1 MALNLNYGFISDINV
16 VSQANGTV
24 SKCPQSKIDPP
35 LAPNHPCRRLW
46 LIDYQATYNSQI
58 ASSIANFYSELSS
71 QMANGDF
78 SNMQKLAEI
87 DGYLNSLS
95 LAIGNHRLF
104 LANIKEERNK
114 KNRCCAKKD
123 DLGNYINL
131 DDAFKEQVDDAIVA
145 NEGILSSAELSM
157 DIFYNQGEASLEYEE
172 AIAETN
178 NAIAQANSSIAQSD
192 FTIADLN
199 IKLGTKRL
207 VQIALVGIALF
218 YAYKLF
224 RK

>member
-1 MALNLNYGFISDINV
+1 
-16 VSQANGTV
+16 
-24 SKCPQSKIDPP
+24 
-35 LAPNHPCRRLW
+35 
-46 LIDYQATYNSQI
+46 
-58 ASSIANFYSELSS
+58 
-71 QMANGDF
+71 
-78 SNMQKLAEI
+78 
-87 DGYLNSLS
+87 
-95 LAIGNHRLF
+95 
-104 LANIKEERNK
+104 
-114 KNRCCAKKD
+114 
-123 DLGNYINL
+123 
-131 DDAFKEQVDDAIVA
+131 
-145 NEGILSSAELSM
+145 M

-207 VQIALVGIALF
+207 VQIVLVCIALF